1 MCLTFIQIIRK
12 SNNVFIHYCEVY
24 FILKK
29 GWKNRTI
36 IHLEPPKPCSDCPE
50 ELDHVCAADGIT
62 YDNKCKAE
70 CKYAQV
76 QCKGKCPCGNYVIYY
91 SNQTKRLDFLP
102 CLKNYFT
109 YLADWRKK
117 LQPPHYKQYYGEKYF
132 FIWNVGN

>member
-1 MCLTFIQIIRK
+1 M
-12 SNNVFIHYCEVY
+12 
-24 FILKK
+24 KK

-117 LQPPHYKQYYGEKYF
+117 ITTPSL
-132 FIWNVGN
+132 